1 MKSREYVAVLLAA
14 VGLIAV
20 SAQGVD
26 LTVGPGSTVHV
37 PADITYGSVSVEA
50 GGELIVDA
58 GATLSTDIGPLLV
71 GSTGGAGLTASM
83 TVNGHLNI
91 QGSTTNTGEVETHS
105 IDIGGQSAANFT
117 LAAGSSITASGTIA
131 FGMDAGWTGDP
142 NWIPPYSDSGYRTDV
157 TLGNGSSI
165 VAGSFTMGAGDA
177 MMGRP
182 DTVVNVNGDVTFN
195 ASAYIVGGTLN
206 INGGTLDLVD
216 KRWTIRSAVG
226 AVDGS
231 SPDSDYTVFNF
242 TGAAPLFKTTE
253 KLNWGRLG
261 GNQFGIVIDISDSSI
276 PHNVWYTLC
285 LGREGGTA
293 GEAELARLSTDSE
306 GILRVIQG
314 SAGVRS
320 SIDVFIPEPATMVVL
335 ALGAVALIR
344 KKRR

>member
-1 MKSREYVAVLLAA
+1 MRAARYAVLLVA

-20 SAQGVD
+20 SAQAAD
-26 LTVGPGSTVHV
+26 LVVGAGSTVNV
-37 PADITYGSVSVEA
+37 SGDITYGSISVEG

-71 GSTGGAGLTASM
+71 GSTGGASLTATM

-91 QGSTTNTGEVETHS
+91 QGSTTNTVEEETHS
-105 IDIGGQSAANFT
+105 LDVGGQSQASFT
-117 LAAGSSITASGTIA
+117 LAAGSSITCSETIA
-131 FGMDAGWTGDP
+131 FGMDAGWDGGAGYP
-142 NWIPPYSDSGYRTDV
+142 DSGYRTDV
-157 TLGNGSSI
+157 TLENGSSI
-165 VAGSFTMGAGDA
+165 VAGFFAMGAGDA

-195 ASAYIVGGTLN
+195 SAAYIVGGTLN

-242 TGAAPLFKTTE
+242 TGAAPLFMTTE

-276 PHNVWYTLC
+276 PHNAWYTLF
-285 LGREGGTA
+285 LGREDTTG
-293 GEAELARLSTDSE
+293 GEAQLARLSTDSE
-306 GILRVIQG
+306 GILRVVQG